1 MAEALMISIGVQ
13 DAESRM
19 KARNLKGKV
28 AESDNGN
35 GLVELKDIKK

>member
-13 DAESRM
+13 DAKSRR
-19 KARNLKGKV
+19 KARKWKGKV

-35 GLVELKDIKK
+35 GLVELEEI